1 MKTLIYLFTLIL
13 FAISLFAQ
21 TYTEPERIKY
31 IAFEDIDKAVNV
43 EGVVVIELWASWND
57 DNAYDIDRLYGCTAY
72 RIDVDEN
79 PRAIE
84 AYGVYS
90 LPTVLFFLNG
100 EFQYKDESDITYQA
114 KEDLQHLQDHINE
127 LNQ

>member
-1 MKTLIYLFTLIL
+1 LKNLPYFLIPIL
-13 FAISLFAQ
+13 FAISLFAS

-31 IAFEDIDKAVNV
+31 INYEDIDRVVNV
-43 EGVVVIELWASWND
+43 NGVVVIELWASWND
-57 DNAYDIDRLYGCTAY
+57 DNAYDIDRLYGCSVY

-90 LPTVLFFLNG
+90 LPTVLFYLNG
-100 EFQYKDESDITYQA
+100 EFQFKDESDITYKA
-114 KEDLQHLQDHINE
+114 KEDLRHLQEHVNE